1 MGLLT
6 DIFYLISTSLLI
18 PVMLALIWS
27 LMRVLLL
34 VGRSLREC
42 RLRTRLR
49 PELARFAAAL
59 EEDNADLPEFSGDG
73 MLVQSLAR
81 LSRVAGNPVL
91 ADKLV
96 REMEL
101 RWQGELERLRGL
113 VRNGPALGLM
123 GTLIPLGPALV
134 GLAAGDLKSMADN
147 LIIAFATTVVGLLV
161 AMLAGSLWSVK
172 KGWYQ
177 ADSLLLTFAADR
189 LAQLR
194 SASLA
199 HDGASREQPHANGHR
214 CRCAGGNAKE
224 LVAVGSGHEEA
235 R

>member
-6 DIFYLISTSLLI
+6 NVFYLISTSLLI
-18 PVMLALIWS
+18 PVMLALVWG

-34 VGRSLREC
+34 VGRTLREY
-42 RLRTRLR
+42 RLRARLR
-49 PELARFAAAL
+49 LQLVRFAAAL
-59 EEDNADLPEFSGDG
+59 EEEDADLPELPGEG
-73 MLVQSLAR
+73 PLAECLAR
-81 LSRVAGNPVL
+81 LTRVAGNPVL
-91 ADKLV
+91 ADKLI

-161 AMLAGSLWSVK
+161 AMLAGSLWSIK

-177 ADSLLLTFAADR
+177 ADSLLVTFAADR

-194 SASLA
+194 SVSLA
-199 HDGASREQPHANGHR
+199 HDSPSTEQPHTNGHR

-224 LVAVGSGHEEA
+224 LVAVGNGHEEEK
-235 R
+235 